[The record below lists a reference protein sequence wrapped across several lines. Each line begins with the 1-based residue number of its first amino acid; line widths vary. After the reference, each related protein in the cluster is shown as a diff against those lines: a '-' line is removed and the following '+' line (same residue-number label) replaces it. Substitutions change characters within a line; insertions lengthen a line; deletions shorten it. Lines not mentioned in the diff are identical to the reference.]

1 MKKVLYLDLAL
12 VLSLT
17 AVLTVSAKTEADILA
32 KAKTQETIGGKTIR
46 VKANVIS
53 ELERY
58 LNKYEVSDEDCTTI
72 LNAVDQAI
80 SAAKD
85 AGAYEWGMLS
95 SSQKSDMITLATSV
109 SNSTS
114 VKAMLTMD
122 GTLTI
127 YESDGSVFTKLDDI
141 VEVVTDDNSGVKPS
155 NTGLTSPATI
165 IIGGVAL
172 IGLLVVTRKVVKA
185 NA

>member
-1 MKKVLYLDLAL
+1 MKKVLYLALAL

-17 AVLTVSAKTEADILA
+17 AVLKVNAATEADLIA
-32 KAKTQETIGGKTIR
+32 KAKEVQTIGGKKIK
-46 VKANVIS
+46 VKDNVVTQ
-53 ELERY
+53 LERY
-58 LNKYEVSDEDCTTI
+58 LNKYEVSEADCDTI
-72 LNAVDQAI
+72 LTAVNSAI
-80 SAAKD
+80 DKAKA
-85 AGAYEWGMLS
+85 AGATEWGMLTTA
-95 SSQKSDMITLATSV
+95 QKQEMITLATSV
-109 SNSTS
+109 TDNTS
-114 VKAMLTMD
+114 VKGTLTMD

-141 VEVVTDDNSGVKPS
+141 VEEVTDEESGTKPS